1 MSYYAPFATTQPS
14 WIEAMMAHVQT
25 DRVSEFSTSGHG
37 DDISV
42 FWEPDS
48 LSFTDRFT
56 THSPT
61 DSTIPSPSLGNFST
75 LPSSLTSSPSAQ
87 PLMWLSG
94 ADASH
99 DIYSSVSATA
109 STNEEKR
116 SRTSR
121 TCHRGTPLEQSQTLK
136 LSNGNTVDAPIAPIG
151 QPNGQKRKK
160 YMQAEAGRVDEGVIR
175 ARALCTTSVRQ
186 THKRKI
192 EDVDTKLDTD
202 QENFDISPNPA
213 PVETQKRICREKTGT
228 DWQTVLD
235 IVKYGEQWSR
245 QSQTED
251 MKANI

>member
-1 MSYYAPFATTQPS
+1 MLPLLP
-14 WIEAMMAHVQT
+14 
-25 DRVSEFSTSGHG
+25 
-37 DDISV
+37 
-42 FWEPDS
+42 
-48 LSFTDRFT
+48 
-56 THSPT
+56 
-61 DSTIPSPSLGNFST
+61 LGN
-75 LPSSLTSSPSAQ
+75 
-87 PLMWLSG
+87 LMDRKEKNIW
-94 ADASH
+94 
-99 DIYSSVSATA
+99 SVSAALFDFVVLT
-109 STNEEKR
+109 
-116 SRTSR
+116 
-121 TCHRGTPLEQSQTLK
+121 RGQ
-136 LSNGNTVDAPIAPIG
+136 
-151 QPNGQKRKK
+151 
-160 YMQAEAGRVDEGVIR
+160 QAEAGRVDEGVIR